1 MSSPPGTMVNMLM
14 DRIVQKI
21 QEPTNR
27 EKIQKQVVDPLFKY
41 ILNYMFPYIAF
52 ICIIFLMILLMSITS
67 VALLVLKLYTPVS
80 MASMA
85 APMASPMASP
95 MAMASPIPIAAL
107 AESLINTTP

>member
-1 MSSPPGTMVNMLM
+1 MVNMLM

-41 ILNYMFPYIAF
+41 ILNYMFPYIAL
-52 ICIIFLMILLMSITS
+52 ICITFLIIVLMSTTS
-67 VALLVLKLYTPVS
+67 VILLVLKLYTPMPHAMT

-85 APMASPMASP
+85 TPE
-95 MAMASPIPIAAL
+95 PIAAL

>member
-85 APMASPMASP
+85 APMASMASP
-95 MAMASPIPIAAL
+95 MAAPIPIAAL